1 MFNKNFLQF
10 FLFTNRTVV
19 FFDLS
24 LSGLPNLWQVSISW
38 LSTETSISAKSN
50 IADSSKTS
58 SETDS
63 GIPLKTMLFRRP
75 YCAKALWPD
84 SYFEHRFYNRSH
96 LCLNFSFS
104 SCRFLMTISL
114 RLMISS
120 LRGLIRLTI
129 FSVRIHVTNYAFFTW
144 MFFYAIMEDN

>member
-120 LRGLIRLTI
+120 LRELIQLTI
-129 FSVRIHVTNYAFFTW
+129 LPSMLFIWSWLFMTGSCFFPLVL
-144 MFFYAIMEDN
+144 